1 VTKRSIAVSAVLA
14 LALSATISAQQSRS
28 IADIVTD
35 LEKLVAELRDR
46 HQTILVNAGD
56 SVQAA
61 INAARPGDAILLLP
75 GVKYVGPLTLPA
87 QAGVV
92 TIKSAAQLPDRRIG
106 PADAALLPILASWN
120 LGPAI
125 TGTGAA
131 NWTLDGI
138 AVESR
143 ADGLGDV
150 IVLQDAQHVTFDRL
164 LLVAG
169 ANGQKRAIRGNGQD
183 ITLTRSY
190 IANIWRTGQDSQ
202 AFCAWDGAGPYTIT
216 DNYLEAAS
224 ENVMFGGADSQSAER
239 IPADITITGNTFTK
253 NPAWKA
259 VKGTYVVKNL
269 LELKAARRVTI
280 RDNVFDG
287 SWTDAQT
294 GYALSIKSVNQGYNA
309 KAVPPTLGAPWSV
322 TEDVL
327 VENNTILNSESG
339 FNLLG
344 VSADQ
349 PGGRTTRVTIRGN
362 LIDVTNI
369 AIQAG
374 GELGIVT
381 VDRNTWHNG
390 GTFLQLYG
398 ATYGVQQLTVTNNLA
413 NHNAYGVKGDGTGI
427 GLPSLTRYASG
438 FAWAQNVLLGGAGKG
453 SYPPETWYDLASV
466 PAGVTVG
473 R

>member
-1 VTKRSIAVSAVLA
+1 MMRRSVLVVTVLA
-14 LALSATISAQQSRS
+14 FALSATISAQQSRS

-61 INAARPGDAILLLP
+61 INAARPGDTILLLP
-75 GVKYVGPLTLPA
+75 GVRYVGPLTLPA

-92 TIKSAAQLPDRRIG
+92 TIKSAAALPDRRIG
-106 PADAALLPILASWN
+106 PADAALLPILASGN

-125 TGTGAA
+125 AGTGAA

-150 IVLQDAQHVTFDRL
+150 IVLQDAQRVTFDRL

-216 DNYLEAAS
+216 DNYLEAAT

-239 IPADITITGNTFTK
+239 IPADITVTGNTFTK

-269 LELKAARRVTI
+269 LELKAAKRVTVH
-280 RDNVFDG
+280 DNIFDG

-294 GYALSIKSVNQGYNA
+294 GYALSIKSVNQGSA
-309 KAVPPTLGAPWSV
+309 CAVVRHRRRP
-322 TEDVL
+322 
-327 VENNTILNSESG
+327 
-339 FNLLG
+339 
-344 VSADQ
+344 
-349 PGGRTTRVTIRGN
+349 R
-362 LIDVTNI
+362 
-369 AIQAG
+369 
-374 GELGIVT
+374 
-381 VDRNTWHNG
+381 
-390 GTFLQLYG
+390 
-398 ATYGVQQLTVTNNLA
+398 
-413 NHNAYGVKGDGTGI
+413 
-427 GLPSLTRYASG
+427 
-438 FAWAQNVLLGGAGKG
+438 
-453 SYPPETWYDLASV
+453 
-466 PAGVTVG
+466 
-473 R
+473 